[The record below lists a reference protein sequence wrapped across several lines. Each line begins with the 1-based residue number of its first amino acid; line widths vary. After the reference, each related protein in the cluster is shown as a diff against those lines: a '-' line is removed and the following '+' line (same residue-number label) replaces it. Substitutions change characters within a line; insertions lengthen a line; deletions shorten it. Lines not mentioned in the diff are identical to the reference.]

1 MSWLVKVTPHAVR
14 FFGGA
19 VRAFRASGGGRII
32 VATARKIL
40 FRV

>member
-14 FFGGA
+14 LFGGA
-19 VRAFRASGGGRII
+19 IRAFWKNGGPVVI
-32 VATARKIL
+32 ATARRVL